1 MSYVIGVDT
10 GGTFT
15 DGFVA
20 DHLGHLSS
28 AKSPST
34 PPEFSVGVLNVI
46 DELAKTLGI
55 STRDF
60 LQDTSYIIHGTTSTL
75 NALITG
81 DVCKVGFLT
90 TKGHADSISIMNV
103 EGRYAGLDPDRIQ
116 DMAGT
121 NKPPALVPRN
131 LIAEINE
138 RIDYKGAVIVRLDEH
153 GIRAA
158 TQHLLSQGVEAIAV
172 SFLWS
177 FRNPAHELR
186 AREII
191 AELAPS
197 LYVALSSDISPRIR
211 EFSRSATTIVNTQ
224 IAPRLRGYLVPLE
237 DELRRRGFEG
247 ALLVMQGSGGCVK
260 AREAPRH
267 AVSTLGSV
275 LTGGIVGCTNLGAS
289 LGHKNIIS
297 TDIGG
302 TTFLVGLIID
312 GKPVTATSTV
322 INQYSISTS
331 MVDVHTIGAGGGA
344 IAWID
349 KGGNLRVGPKSAG
362 AKPGPACYG
371 EGGEHPTVTDADLVL
386 GIINPDNFLGGR
398 MKLSVELARQAL
410 RSHIAE
416 PLGMK
421 VDEAAAAI
429 YAIQNSQTADLV
441 RKVVVNSGRDP
452 RDFVVYS
459 FGGAGPVHCANYA
472 ADLGASEVIVP
483 LGMVAAVFSAYG
495 LASSDIV
502 LTVERSQPDNFPPD
516 PERAE
521 QAFAKLEE
529 ELKAQLQEQ
538 SLSFSSVVIEREAD
552 MRFTMQ
558 LAEVTTPMEPGP
570 INAEAIT
577 RLGQAFEAAYANL
590 YGKDAG
596 FREAGM
602 QIITYRMRARAR
614 LPIRPELPQL
624 ERNAQ
629 PAKPRTTR
637 RAFLDERRGWQDTA
651 VYDYRDLGRGDQ
663 LVGPAV
669 VETPTTTVALPQDC
683 TATLDRLGN
692 MVISYSNVARQEA
705 V

>member
-1 MSYVIGVDT
+1 MPYVIGVDT

-20 DHLGHLSS
+20 DHLGRLSS

-34 PPEFSVGVLNVI
+34 PPDFSVGVLNVI
-46 DELAKTLGI
+46 DDLAKSLGAT
-55 STRDF
+55 TREF
-60 LQDTSYIIHGTTSTL
+60 LRDTSYIVHGTTSTL

-103 EGRYAGLDPDRIQ
+103 EGRYAGLDPDQIQ
-116 DMAGT
+116 NMSRT
-121 NKPPALVPRN
+121 NKPPPLVPRA
-131 LIAEINE
+131 LVAEINE
-138 RIDYKGAVIVRLDEH
+138 RIDYKGSEIVRLDEN
-153 GIRAA
+153 GVRSA
-158 TQHLLSQGVEAIAV
+158 TRHLISQGVEAIAV

-191 AELAPS
+191 AEEAPS

-224 IAPRLRGYLVPLE
+224 IAPRLRGYLIPLE
-237 DELRRRGFEG
+237 DELRKRGFEG

-275 LTGGIVGCTNLGAS
+275 LTGGIVGCTNLGAA

-302 TTFLVGLIID
+302 TTFLVGLVVD
-312 GKPVTATSTV
+312 SKPVTSTSTV

-331 MVDVHTIGAGGGA
+331 MVDVHTMGAGGGA

-349 KGGNLRVGPKSAG
+349 QGGNLRVGPKSAG
-362 AKPGPACYG
+362 ARPGPACYG
-371 EGGEHPTVTDADLVL
+371 EGGERPTVTDADLVL

-398 MKLSVELARQAL
+398 MKLSIELARDAL
-410 RSHIAE
+410 SRHVAE

-421 VDEAAAAI
+421 VDDAAAAV
-429 YAIQNSQTADLV
+429 YAIQNAQTADLV

-483 LGMVAAVFSAYG
+483 LGAIAAVFSAYG

-502 LTVERSQPDNFPPD
+502 LTVERSQPDNFPPT
-516 PERAE
+516 PERVE
-521 QAFAKLEE
+521 QAFAKLDE

-538 SLSFSSVVIEREAD
+538 ALPFSSVAFEREVD

-558 LAEVTTPMEPGP
+558 LAEVTTPVAPGP
-570 INAEAIT
+570 IDVNAVT
-577 RLGQAFEAAYANL
+577 RLGQAFEVAYASL

-596 FREAGM
+596 FRDAGM

-614 LPIRPELPQL
+614 LPFHPELPHF
-624 ERNAQ
+624 EYSGKR
-629 PAKPRTTR
+629 AKPRSRR
-637 RAFLDERRGWQDTA
+637 RAFLDVRRGWQDTA
-651 VYDYRDLGRGDQ
+651 VYDYRDLGRDDR

-669 VETPTTTVALPQDC
+669 VETPTTTVALPEGC

-692 MVISYSNVARQEA
+692 MVIRYADVI
-705 V
+705 

>member
-1 MSYVIGVDT
+1 MTYVMGIDT

-20 DHLGHLSS
+20 DDLGRLSS

-34 PPEFSVGVLNVI
+34 PPNFANGVLNVI
-46 DELAKTLGI
+46 DELAKSLDI
-55 STRDF
+55 SSRN
-60 LQDTSYIIHGTTSTL
+60 LLKSTSYIIHGTTSTL

-81 DVCKVGFLT
+81 DVCKVGFIT

-103 EGRYAGLDPDRIQ
+103 EGRYAGLDSDRIQ
-116 DMAGT
+116 NMAGT
-121 NKPPALVPRN
+121 NKPPPLVPRN
-131 LIAEINE
+131 LVVEINE
-138 RIDYKGAVIVRLDEH
+138 RIDYKGAVIVRLDEN
-153 GIRAA
+153 GVRAA
-158 TQHLLSQGVEAIAV
+158 TKRLLAHGVEAIAI

-191 AELAPS
+191 AEEAPS
-197 LYVALSSDISPRIR
+197 LYVALSSEISPRIR

-224 IAPRLRGYLVPLE
+224 IAPRLQKYLGPLE
-237 DELRRRGFEG
+237 EELGRRGFEG

-302 TTFLVGLIID
+302 TTFLVGLVVD
-312 GKPVTATSTV
+312 GKPVTATSAI

-349 KGGNLRVGPKSAG
+349 QGGNLRVGPKSAG
-362 AKPGPACYG
+362 ARPGPACYG
-371 EGGEHPTVTDADLVL
+371 EGGERPTVTDADLVL

-398 MKLSVELARQAL
+398 IKLSMELARDAL
-410 RSHIAE
+410 RRHVAE

-421 VDEAAAAI
+421 VDEAAAAV

-472 ADLGASEVIVP
+472 ADLGASEVIIP
-483 LGMVAAVFSAYG
+483 LGTVAAVFSAYG

-502 LTVERSQPDNFPPD
+502 LTVERSQPDNFPPEA
-516 PERAE
+516 ERVE
-521 QAFAKLEE
+521 QAFARLEKD
-529 ELKAQLQEQ
+529 LKTQLKDQALQ
-538 SLSFSSVVIEREAD
+538 FSSVALEREVD

-558 LAEVTTPMEPGP
+558 LAEVTTPMPPGP
-570 INAEAIT
+570 IDGGAVT
-577 RLGQAFEAAYANL
+577 KLGQAFEVAYASL

-596 FREAGM
+596 FREAGV

-614 LPIRPELPQL
+614 LPIHPELPQL
-624 ERNAQ
+624 ERSGKRAE
-629 PAKPRTTR
+629 PRATR
-637 RAFLDERRGWQDTA
+637 NAFLDVRRGWQKTA
-651 VYDYRDLGRGDQ
+651 VYDYRDLGCNDR

-669 VETPTTTVALPQDC
+669 VETPTTTVALPEGC
-683 TATLDRLGN
+683 TATLDLLGN
-692 MVISYSNVARQEA
+692 MVIRYADVPRIGE
-705 V
+705 

>member
-1 MSYVIGVDT
+1 MPYVIGIDT

-20 DHLGHLSS
+20 DHFGNIAS

-46 DELAKTLGI
+46 DDLAKSLGA

-60 LQDTSYIIHGTTSTL
+60 LRDTSYIVHGTTSTL

-81 DVCKVGFLT
+81 DVSRVGFLT
-90 TKGHADSISIMNV
+90 TKGHADSIAIMNA
-103 EGRYAGLDPDRIQ
+103 EGRYAGLDPDQIQ
-116 DMAGT
+116 NMSRT
-121 NKPPALVPRN
+121 NKPQPLVPRA
-131 LIAEINE
+131 LVIEISE
-138 RIDYKGAVIVRLDEH
+138 RIDYKGAEIVQLDENAV
-153 GIRAA
+153 RAA
-158 TQHLLSQGVEAIAV
+158 TRHLMSQGVEAIAV

-177 FRNPAHELR
+177 FRNPVHELR
-186 AREII
+186 VREII
-191 AELAPS
+191 AEEAPS
-197 LYVALSSDISPRIR
+197 IYVALSSEISPRIR
-211 EFSRSATTIVNTQ
+211 EFARSATTIVNTQ

-237 DELRRRGFEG
+237 DELRNRGFEG

-275 LTGGIVGCTNLGAS
+275 LTGGIVGCTNLGSA

-302 TTFLVGLIID
+302 TTFLVGLVVD
-312 GKPVTATSTV
+312 GKPVSSTSTV
-322 INQYSISTS
+322 INQYTISTS

-349 KGGNLRVGPKSAG
+349 QGGNLRVGPKSAG
-362 AKPGPACYG
+362 ARPGPACYG
-371 EGGEHPTVTDADLVL
+371 EGGDDPTVTDADLVL

-398 MKLSVELARQAL
+398 MKLSIELARDSLERHVA
-410 RSHIAE
+410 R

-429 YAIQNSQTADLV
+429 YAIQNAQTADLV

-483 LGMVAAVFSAYG
+483 LGTTAAVFSAYG

-502 LTVERSQPDNFPPD
+502 LTVERSQPDNFPPA
-516 PERAE
+516 PERVE
-521 QAFAKLEE
+521 QAFAKLDE
-529 ELKAQLQEQ
+529 ELKVQLQEQ
-538 SLSFSSVVIEREAD
+538 ALPFASVAFEREVD

-558 LAEVTTPMEPGP
+558 LAEVTTPVELGP
-570 INAEAIT
+570 IDANAVAT
-577 RLGQAFEAAYANL
+577 LGRDFEQAYASL

-596 FREAGM
+596 FRDAGM

-614 LPIRPELPQL
+614 LPIRPQLPHF
-624 ERNAQ
+624 EHGNRR
-629 PAKPRTTR
+629 AKPRSTR
-637 RAFLDERRGWQDTA
+637 RAFLDVRRGWQDTS
-651 VYDYRDLGRGDQ
+651 VFDYRDLGRDDR
-663 LVGPAV
+663 LLGPAV
-669 VETPTTTVALPQDC
+669 VETPTTTVALPEGC
-683 TATLDRLGN
+683 IATLDQLGN
-692 MVISYSNVARQEA
+692 MVIRYAGV

>member
-1 MSYVIGVDT
+1 
-10 GGTFT
+10 
-15 DGFVA
+15 
-20 DHLGHLSS
+20 L
-28 AKSPST
+28 
-34 PPEFSVGVLNVI
+34 
-46 DELAKTLGI
+46 
-55 STRDF
+55 
-60 LQDTSYIIHGTTSTL
+60 
-75 NALITG
+75 
-81 DVCKVGFLT
+81 
-90 TKGHADSISIMNV
+90 
-103 EGRYAGLDPDRIQ
+103 
-116 DMAGT
+116 
-121 NKPPALVPRN
+121 
-131 LIAEINE
+131 
-138 RIDYKGAVIVRLDEH
+138 
-153 GIRAA
+153 
-158 TQHLLSQGVEAIAV
+158 
-172 SFLWS
+172 
-177 FRNPAHELR
+177 
-186 AREII
+186 
-191 AELAPS
+191 
-197 LYVALSSDISPRIR
+197 LYVALSSDVSPRIR

-224 IAPRLRGYLVPLE
+224 IAPRLRNYLIPLE

-275 LTGGIVGCTNLGAS
+275 LTGGIVGCTNLGAT

-302 TTFLVGLIID
+302 TTFLVGLIVD

-349 KGGNLRVGPKSAG
+349 QGGNLRVGPKSAG

-371 EGGEHPTVTDADLVL
+371 EGGKQPTVTDADLVL

-398 MKLSVELARQAL
+398 MKLSVELAREAL
-410 RSHIAE
+410 RRHIAD
-416 PLGMK
+416 PLGMQ
-421 VDEAAAAI
+421 VDDAAAAV
-429 YAIQNSQTADLV
+429 YAIQNAQTADLV

-483 LGMVAAVFSAYG
+483 LGTVAAVFSAYG

-502 LTVERSQPDNFPPD
+502 LTVERSQPDNFPPK
-516 PERAE
+516 PERVE
-521 QAFAKLEE
+521 EAFAKLDEE
-529 ELKAQLQEQ
+529 VKVQLKEQ
-538 SLSFSSVVIEREAD
+538 ALPFASVVIEREVD

-558 LAEVTTPMEPGP
+558 LAEVTTPMALGP
-570 INAEAIT
+570 INADAVT
-577 RLGQAFEAAYANL
+577 KLGETFEAAYASL

-614 LPIRPELPQL
+614 LPIHPELPRL
-624 ERNAQ
+624 ERSGSR
-629 PAKPRTTR
+629 AKPRSTR
-637 RAFLDERRGWQDTA
+637 RAFLDVRRGWQDTA
-651 VYDYRDLGRGDQ
+651 VYDYRDLGRDDK

-669 VETPTTTVALPQDC
+669 VETPTTTVALPEGC
-683 TATLDRLGN
+683 TATLDQLGN
-692 MVISYSNVARQEA
+692 MVIRYTNVA
-705 V
+705 

>member
-1 MSYVIGVDT
+1 MTYVVGIDT

-34 PPEFSVGVLNVI
+34 PPDFSVGVLNVI
-46 DELAKTLGI
+46 DELAKSLRVT
-55 STRDF
+55 TRDF
-60 LQDTSYIIHGTTSTL
+60 LRETSYIMHGTTSTL
-75 NALITG
+75 NALVTG
-81 DVCKVGFLT
+81 DICKVGFIT

-103 EGRYAGLDPDRIQ
+103 EGRYAGLDPDQIQ
-116 DMAGT
+116 NMAAT
-121 NKPPALVPRN
+121 NKPAPLVPRE
-131 LIAEINE
+131 LIAEIDE
-138 RIDYKGAVIVRLDEH
+138 RIDYKGAVIVRLDEE

-158 TQHLLSQGVEAIAV
+158 TRHFASQGVEAIAV

-186 AREII
+186 ARQII
-191 AELAPS
+191 AEQAPS

-224 IAPRLRGYLVPLE
+224 IAPGLRNYLVPLE
-237 DELRRRGFEG
+237 DELRRRGFQG
-247 ALLVMQGSGGCVK
+247 SLLIMQGSGGCVR
-260 AREAPRH
+260 ASEAPRH

-275 LTGGIVGCTNLGAS
+275 LAGGIVGCTNLGAI

-302 TTFLVGLIID
+302 TTFLVGLIVD
-312 GKPVTATSTV
+312 GKPVTSTSMV
-322 INQYSISTS
+322 INQHSISTS

-349 KGGNLRVGPKSAG
+349 QGGNLRVGPKSAG
-362 AKPGPACYG
+362 ARPGPACYG
-371 EGGEHPTVTDADLVL
+371 AGGELPTVTDADLVL

-398 MKLSVELARQAL
+398 MKLSVELAHEAL
-410 RSHIAE
+410 RRHVAG

-429 YAIQNSQTADLV
+429 YAIQNAQTADLV

-472 ADLGASEVIVP
+472 ADLGVSEVVIP
-483 LGMVAAVFSAYG
+483 LGAVAAVFSAFG

-502 LTVERSQPDNFPPD
+502 LTVERSQPDNFPPK
-516 PERAE
+516 PERLE
-521 QAFAKLEE
+521 HAFAKLEQ
-529 ELKAQLQEQ
+529 ELKVQLGEQ
-538 SLSFSSVVIEREAD
+538 ALSFSSVVIEREVD

-558 LAEVTTPMEPGP
+558 LAEVTTSMPPGP
-570 INAEAIT
+570 INADAVT
-577 RLGQAFEAAYANL
+577 KLGQAFEAAYASL

-596 FREAGM
+596 FRDAGM

-614 LPIRPELPQL
+614 LPTHPELPPFQGSDK
-624 ERNAQ
+624 RS
-629 PAKPRTTR
+629 PAKRTR
-637 RAFLDERRGWQDTA
+637 RAFLDIRRGWQDTA
-651 VYDYRDLGRGDQ
+651 VYDYRDLARNDS
-663 LVGPAV
+663 LAGPAV
-669 VETPTTTVALPQDC
+669 VETPTTTVALPEGC
-683 TATLDRLGN
+683 AATLDRLGN
-692 MVISYSNVARQEA
+692 MVIRYADVS
-705 V
+705 